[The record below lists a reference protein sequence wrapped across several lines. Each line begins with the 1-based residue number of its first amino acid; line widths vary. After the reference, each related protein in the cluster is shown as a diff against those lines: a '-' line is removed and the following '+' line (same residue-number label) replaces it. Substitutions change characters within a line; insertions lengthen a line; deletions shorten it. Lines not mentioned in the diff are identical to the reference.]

1 MKKNK
6 VKIRNALISVSNKK
20 GLGKFVKNLGLLGV
34 KIIASGGTAEYI
46 NDLGFNVTDIEAIT
60 GYPELLD
67 GRVKTLHPK
76 IHSSILADRGNK
88 NHIQDLRNFKLEAID
103 LVVCN
108 LYPFSDAVLENKN
121 NKYCIEN
128 IDIGGITLL
137 RGAAKNYKYVNL
149 FNTNSQS

>member
-76 IHSSILADRGNK
+76 IHSSI
-88 NHIQDLRNFKLEAID
+88 F
-103 LVVCN
+103 
-108 LYPFSDAVLENKN
+108 
-121 NKYCIEN
+121 
-128 IDIGGITLL
+128 IGMF
-137 RGAAKNYKYVNL
+137 L
-149 FNTNSQS
+149 FPSKQTDGSSTIK